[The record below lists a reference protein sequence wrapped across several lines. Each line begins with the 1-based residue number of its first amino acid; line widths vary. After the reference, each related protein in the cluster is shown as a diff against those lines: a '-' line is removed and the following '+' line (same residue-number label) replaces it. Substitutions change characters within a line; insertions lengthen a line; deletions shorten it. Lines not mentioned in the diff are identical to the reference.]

1 MTPAIAKLRQLNLA
15 AAALHL
21 ASLVGIILLSNEV
34 SLPVQAT
41 YLTEAPGKDSFSAPI
56 NLFNLNISYMVAAF
70 LALSAFFHL
79 LVISPKFFP
88 RYSASLLEN
97 RNIFRWV
104 EYSIS
109 SSLMIVVILQ
119 LNGAADYIALLGIFA
134 VNVCMILFGWLQ
146 EKYTTPGSGDML
158 PFYFGCLA
166 GIVPWIAV
174 ATNLASPKG
183 PSESTVPGFVY
194 GIVISLFILFNCFAL
209 VQWKQYHAKGKW
221 ADYLY
226 GERRYIVLS
235 LIAKSALAWQI
246 FAGTKAAE

>member
-1 MTPAIAKLRQLNLA
+1 METAIARLRHLNLA
-15 AAALHL
+15 AGVLHL
-21 ASLVGIILLSNEV
+21 TSLVGILLLSNNA
-34 SLPVQAT
+34 SLPVRAT
-41 YLTEAPGKDSFSAPI
+41 YLTGAPGTDSFSSPT

-70 LALSAFFHL
+70 FALSAFFHF
-79 LVISPKFFP
+79 LVISPLFFT
-88 RYSASLLEN
+88 RYTDGLRQN

-119 LNGAADYIALLGIFA
+119 LNGVADYIALTGLFF

-146 EKYTTPGSGDML
+146 ERYTTPGSGDFL
-158 PFYFGCLA
+158 PFIFGCIA
-166 GIVPWIAV
+166 GAVPWIVIAI
-174 ATNLASPKG
+174 NLISPKG
-183 PSESTVPGFVY
+183 PPESTIPGFVY
-194 GIVISLFILFNCFAL
+194 AIIISLFILFNCFAL
-209 VQWKQYHAKGKW
+209 VQWKQYRAKGKW

-246 FAGTKAAE
+246 FSGALAA